1 MKTILSLTAAALTAA
16 LLFAP
21 GAAEAG
27 KAKKKGGDLEA
38 MFKKLDTDND
48 GKLSAAEFSKI
59 ELKKK
64 KDGQAPKN
72 PGKAAKK
79 IDAIFKK
86 LDTNKDG
93 SLSLEEFKKLNEVK
107 KEKKKKT

>member
-1 MKTILSLTAAALTAA
+1 VEEGRLAYRVRT
-16 LLFAP
+16 
-21 GAAEAG
+21 AEAG
-27 KAKKKGGDLEA
+27 DAKKKGGDLEA
-38 MFKKLDTDND
+38 MFKKLDTNND

-64 KDGQAPKN
+64 KDGQAPKK

-86 LDTNKDG
+86 LDTNNDG
-93 SLSLEEFKKLNEVK
+93 SLSLDEFKKLNEVK
-107 KEKKKKT
+107 KEIKKKTA